1 MGPLNRFAFHFDEMH
16 LKIGGISYFL
26 IGDFFPI
33 NYADHCDRRSFRHD
47 VQSNE
52 KL

>member
-1 MGPLNRFAFHFDEMH
+1 MH
-16 LKIGGISYFL
+16 LKIGSISYFP

-33 NYADHCDRRSFRHD
+33 NYADHCDRRSFCHD